1 MVLPG
6 TYEPLLVVLDGCSS
20 ARCNVTSGVPQGSVL
35 GPLLFLLYING
46 LEEVPLSAGT
56 KFVLYADDI
65 LVYKPIYSLDDHHLF
80 QSDLS
85 AISNWLAHNCM
96 SLNAAKCK
104 YMLISRKRSSLASIL
119 PTLFIGSPEATM
131 EKVTSMKY
139 LGVHISSDLS
149 WSTHIDI
156 ITSKARRTLGFIYR
170 KFYRNVNSSVLT
182 KLYTTLVR
190 PLLEYCCAV
199 WDPHLQKDN

>member
-1 MVLPG
+1 M
-6 TYEPLLVVLDGCSS
+6 
-20 ARCNVTSGVPQGSVL
+20 L

-65 LVYKPIYSLDDHHLF
+65 LVYKPICSVDDHHLF

-96 SLNAAKCK
+96 NLNAAKCK
-104 YMLISRKRSSLASIL
+104 YMLISRKRSSLASTL

-131 EKVTSMKY
+131 EKVTCMKY
-139 LGVHISSDLS
+139 LGVYIYPLTCHGL
-149 WSTHIDI
+149 
-156 ITSKARRTLGFIYR
+156 FI
-170 KFYRNVNSSVLT
+170 LT
-182 KLYTTLVR
+182 
-190 PLLEYCCAV
+190 
-199 WDPHLQKDN
+199 

>member
-1 MVLPG
+1 M
-6 TYEPLLVVLDGCSS
+6 VVLDGCSS

-56 KFVLYADDI
+56 KFILYADDI

-96 SLNAAKCK
+96 SLNEAKCK

-119 PTLFIGSPEATM
+119 PHFSLVHLREATM

-149 WSTHIDI
+149 WSTHINI
-156 ITSKARRTLGFIYR
+156 ITSKARRTLY
-170 KFYRNVNSSVLT
+170 L
-182 KLYTTLVR
+182 
-190 PLLEYCCAV
+190 
-199 WDPHLQKDN
+199 